1 MPPLLEIGTHGKINH
16 RVQINGRW
24 MPLSSI
30 PDGAEPELVQA
41 RTNFRDLDGVTR
53 PVSRTGPTQYKADRA
68 LKAALKE
75 RAGGTRRLSAESRF
89 ADLATAYLDR
99 VQRTRAATTLD
110 RYRTRLT
117 VHVLPNV
124 GELRLR
130 ECTVGRFQ
138 TLIDHLADKLDS
150 NSLAGIRTVL
160 SGVMQE
166 AVDRDLIAANPVR
179 EMRDIE
185 PSRKRKAPAYDHAQL
200 VDFFAR
206 LDGDEESRRAD
217 LPDLLRFYFAVG
229 VRFGEALALRWRDV
243 NLTDQEVSATN
254 VWGERVRVPARSI
267 WINGN
272 IVAISGG
279 VMRHTGKTFAAH
291 RVIVLPDY
299 MHLLLSVRKPAD
311 VDPDEPVFPN
321 TRLGWRHPSNVQ
333 RAVRRMRERIG
344 YPDFTT
350 KVGRRSVATA
360 LDAAGFSARQI
371 ADILGHARPSMTQDV
386 YMDAGRPHPAA
397 ASALDRLHGPAA

>member
-1 MPPLLEIGTHGKINH
+1 MPPLLQIGTHGKVNH
-16 RVQINGRW
+16 RAQVAGKW
-24 MPLSSI
+24 MPLRDL
-30 PDGAEPELVQA
+30 PDGATPDVVQA
-41 RTNFRDLDGVTR
+41 YTNFRDLDGVTR
-53 PVSRTGPTQYKADRA
+53 KVSASGPTQYKADRA
-68 LKAALKE
+68 LKAVLKE
-75 RAGGTRRLSAESRF
+75 RSGGVRRLSSESRF
-89 ADLATAYLDR
+89 ADLATAYLER
-99 VQRTRAATTLD
+99 VQRTRAVTTLE
-110 RYRTRLT
+110 RYRTRLN

-124 GELRLR
+124 GQLRLR

-138 TLIDHLADKLDS
+138 ALMDQLAERLDS
-150 NSLAGIRTVL
+150 NTLAGIRTVL

-166 AVDRDLIAANPVR
+166 AVDRDLISANPVR

-185 PSRKRKAPAYDHAQL
+185 PSRKRKAPAYDHEQL

-229 VRFGEALALRWRDV
+229 VRFGEALALRWQDV
-243 NLTDQEVSATN
+243 NLTDEPVLATN
-254 VWGERVRVPARSI
+254 AWGERVRVPARSI

-272 IVAISGG
+272 LVAVSGG
-279 VMRHTGKTFAAH
+279 VARNDGKTFAAR

-299 MHLLLSVRKPAD
+299 MHLLLSVRKPDGA
-311 VDPDEPVFPN
+311 PESEPVFPS

-333 RAVRRMRERIG
+333 RAVRSMRKRIG

-360 LDAAGFSARQI
+360 LDAQGFSAREI

-386 YMDAGRPHPAA
+386 YMDRGRPNTRA